1 MNKRNREICD
11 DLSAVMRERKE
22 RQRIEIERIST
33 PTISDKLLAY
43 GMGACAIAGIVL
55 ILLYV
60 NNR

>member
-1 MNKRNREICD
+1 MNKRNREIYD

-22 RQRIEIERIST
+22 RQRIEIIST

-55 ILLYV
+55 ILIYV
-60 NNR
+60 NNK

>member
-1 MNKRNREICD
+1 MNNKNREIYEE
-11 DLSAVMRERKE
+11 LSSEWRADRIRREE
-22 RQRIEIERIST
+22 ELARIST